1 MKKMMFPCLALAIL
15 LMGCRSHESY
25 DIVIFGGTAS
35 GTAAGIQA
43 ARSGARVLLCSETSW
58 LGGMLTSAG
67 VSCTDGNYHLRSGLW
82 GELIDS
88 LCFHYGSIEALH
100 TNWVSNISF
109 EPSVGNQIFKNMCSK
124 EHDLTVLYN
133 TSVSD
138 IRKVDDKGWD
148 IIFSR
153 EEKPSVHVRAR
164 IIVDATE
171 LGDIAK
177 MCGTGYD
184 IGMESKSVTGEEV
197 APEKANS
204 IVADMTYVAILKDY
218 GHEVEMARPEGYDST
233 EFALSCVNS
242 MSGNKEGL
250 WSADMMMTYGKL
262 QNGKYMINWPGEGGN
277 DYYANIIDS
286 EPAHR
291 AEVISEAKKH
301 TLRFVYF
308 IHDYLGYRNIGIAD
322 DEYPTSDKM
331 PFYPYYRESR
341 RIHGLVRFNSED
353 MEHPFRN
360 NLYRTSIAVGDYPVD
375 QHHSKYN
382 GEETIPDLHFHPI
395 PSFGVPMGVLI
406 PKDVDDLIVAEKS
419 ISVSNIANGAT
430 RLQPVVLQIGQA
442 AGALAALCAD
452 RDLSPKDIDV
462 RSVQNILLDAGGY
475 LMPYIDVP
483 KESPIF
489 KACQRIGATGI
500 LRGEG
505 RSVGWSNETRFYPDS
520 LLSKEDLTGIKEIYS
535 NTLIPEECSA
545 SNILNM
551 ISAIAEG
558 KKIDIDKDKI
568 QEALEEAGI
577 YETSPLITR
586 AQCAILLDRLL
597 DPFNSIRVDANGDLA
612 DSNIA
617 Y

>member
-1 MKKMMFPCLALAIL
+1 MKRVLVILSFLPLLLA
-15 LMGCRSHESY
+15 GCSKSGQY
-25 DIVIFGGTAS
+25 DVLVIGGTAS
-35 GTAAGIQA
+35 GVTAGIQA
-43 ARSGARVLLCSETSW
+43 ARSGAKTLLCSETSW

-67 VSCTDGNYHLRSGLW
+67 VSCTDGNYNLRGGLW

-88 LCFHYGSIEALH
+88 LCSHYGSLEVLH

-109 EPSVGNQIFKNMCSK
+109 EPSAGNQIFKDMCSR
-124 EHDLTVLYN
+124 EPNLTVLYN
-133 TSVSD
+133 TSMPD
-138 IRKVDDKGWD
+138 IRKADGKGWD
-148 IIFSR
+148 AIFSS
-153 EEKPSVHVRAR
+153 EGKPSVKVRAR
-164 IIVDATE
+164 IIIDATE

-177 MCGTGYD
+177 MCGAGYD
-184 IGMESKSVTGEEV
+184 IGMESRSATGEAA
-197 APEKANS
+197 APDKANS
-204 IVADMTYVAILKDY
+204 IVADMTYVAVLKDY

-233 EFALSCVNS
+233 EFALSCINS
-242 MSGNKEGL
+242 MSEGKAEGL
-250 WSADMMMTYGKL
+250 WTADMMMKYGKL
-262 QNGKYMINWPGEGGN
+262 QNGKYMINWPGKGGN

-286 EPAHR
+286 DSDHR
-291 AEVISEAKKH
+291 AEAISEAKKR

-308 IHDYLGYRNIGIAD
+308 IHDCLGYRNIGIAD
-322 DEYPTSDKM
+322 DEYPTADRM

-341 RIHGLVRFNSED
+341 RIHGLIRFNSED

-375 QHHSKYN
+375 QHHSKYD
-382 GEETIPDLHFHPI
+382 GEEAIPDLHFHPI

-406 PKDVDDLIVAEKS
+406 PKDVDNVIVAEKS

-452 RDLSPKDIDV
+452 KKLSPKDIDV
-462 RSVQNILLDAGGY
+462 RSVQDILLNANGY
-475 LMPYIDVP
+475 LMPYLDVP
-483 KESPIF
+483 KDSHIF

-520 LLSKEDLTGIKEIYS
+520 LLTCEALAGIKEIYS
-535 NTLIPEECSA
+535 DALVPDECTA

-551 ISAIAEG
+551 ITAIAEAEGIGIG
-558 KKIDIDKDKI
+558 KDEMQK
-568 QEALEEAGI
+568 ASEEAGLGDMSSI
-577 YETSPLITR
+577 ITR

-597 DPFNSIRVDANGDLA
+597 DPFHSIRIDVNGDPA
-612 DSNIA
+612 DS
-617 Y
+617 